1 MGKGAGLAFWNTVKP
16 AVSAEI
22 IAEDLGGDTPEVKK
36 LIEDTGFPNM
46 KILQFAF
53 DTDLDNQFLPKNYD
67 KNCVCYTGTHDND
80 TVRGWFE
87 KATQKEKIMFSGT
100 VPADKSSSAVLSL
113 IAAGMRSRARM
124 VIIPMQDWLQLDSS
138 ARMNTPGVPYG
149 NWEWRMSG
157 DDITDELI
165 STVKRLSGGR
175 NGG

>member
-1 MGKGAGLAFWNTVKP
+1 
-16 AVSAEI
+16 
-22 IAEDLGGDTPEVKK
+22 
-36 LIEDTGFPNM
+36 
-46 KILQFAF
+46 
-53 DTDLDNQFLPKNYD
+53 
-67 KNCVCYTGTHDND
+67 
-80 TVRGWFE
+80 
-87 KATQKEKIMFSGT
+87 MFSGT
-100 VPADKSSSAVLSL
+100 VPADKSCSAVLSL

>member
-1 MGKGAGLAFWNTVKP
+1 
-16 AVSAEI
+16 
-22 IAEDLGGDTPEVKK
+22 
-36 LIEDTGFPNM
+36 M

-100 VPADKSSSAVLSL
+100 VPADKSCSAVLSL

-124 VIIPMQDWLQLDSS
+124 VIIPMQDWL
-138 ARMNTPGVPYG
+138 R
-149 NWEWRMSG
+149 
-157 DDITDELI
+157 LI
-165 STVKRLSGGR
+165 PPPE
-175 NGG
+175 